1 MIVQLRIDERLIH
14 GQIVTA
20 WSRALSVS
28 MIVVANDEA
37 ANNQMVTRA
46 LLMTA
51 PGGMKVNIKTVE
63 DTIRLLNDPRAE
75 AIRMLLIVDNPKDA
89 ITLTKALN
97 IKEVNVGNYLKKKSA
112 DKVKLTNYV
121 SADPE
126 DLELFK
132 ELIDV
137 GEHVFSQMIP
147 STQSTELSE
156 ILRKATKD

>member
-1 MIVQLRIDERLIH
+1 M
-14 GQIVTA
+14 
-20 WSRALSVS
+20 
-28 MIVVANDEA
+28 
-37 ANNQMVTRA
+37 
-46 LLMTA
+46 
-51 PGGMKVNIKTVE
+51 
-63 DTIRLLNDPRAE
+63 
-75 AIRMLLIVDNPKDA
+75 
-89 ITLTKALN
+89 
-97 IKEVNVGNYLKKKSA
+97 KKKSA